1 MSQPIDPRTLEL
13 IHLEVDGE
21 LDGAERAELEARC
34 AADPTARDYREQWR
48 RIAGALARLPSVEPP
63 AGLGRRWQGGSP
75 AAPERLSAV
84 PRRSAPHSAR
94 PRRWLRPAL
103 GLAAGGLALAI
114 ALNAGGLGR
123 SLLDGDALV
132 GTMGGGHAVRQVD
145 VDAAG
150 VTGAISLRPADAG
163 WTLDFDLRG
172 EQATPVI
179 ATWEPSAL
187 GPGALRSDP
196 SGEWQAV
203 PGRIAFTV
211 APEQHLSLDL
221 AAGEGGQVRVRI
233 EGPEG
238 DRQEL
243 AITVPPAPAER

>member
-1 MSQPIDPRTLEL
+1 MSQDIDPRTLEL
-13 IHLEVDGE
+13 IHAEVDGE

-34 AADPTARDYREQWR
+34 AADPAAREHREQWR
-48 RIAGALARLPSVEPP
+48 RIAGALARMPSVEPP

-75 AAPERLSAV
+75 AAPEQLSTITHIASH
-84 PRRSAPHSAR
+84 RSR
-94 PRRWLRPAL
+94 PRRWLRPAI

-114 ALNAGGLGR
+114 ALGYGGIGR
-123 SLLDGDALV
+123 GLLDHDAMV
-132 GTMGGGHAVRQVD
+132 GTMGGDTAVRRVD

-150 VTGAISLRPADAG
+150 VTGAIALRPAGAG

-172 EQATPVI
+172 EQPTPVI

-187 GPGALRSDP
+187 GPGALRRDP
-196 SGEWQAV
+196 SGEWRAV

-211 APEQHLSLDL
+211 AAEQHLSLDL
-221 AAGEGGQVRVRI
+221 APGEGGQVRVRI
-233 EGPEG
+233 EGAEG
-238 DRQEL
+238 DQQEL

>member
-1 MSQPIDPRTLEL
+1 MSQIDPRTLEL
-13 IHLEVDGE
+13 IHAEVEGE
-21 LDGAERAELEARC
+21 LDGAERAELESRC
-34 AADPTARDYREQWR
+34 AADPAAREYREQWG
-48 RIAGALARLPSVEPP
+48 RIHAALARLPSVEPP

-75 AAPERLSAV
+75 AAPERLSPVSSIATH
-84 PRRSAPHSAR
+84 RSR
-94 PRRWLRPAL
+94 PRRWLRPAIS
-103 GLAAGGLALAI
+103 LAAGGLALAI
-114 ALNAGGLGR
+114 ALGYGGLGR

-132 GTMGGGHAVRQVD
+132 GTMGGAHTVSRVD

-150 VTGAISLRPADAG
+150 VTGAIALRPSGAG

-172 EQATPVI
+172 EQPTPVV

-196 SGEWQAV
+196 TGPWQAV

-221 AAGEGGQVRVRI
+221 APGEGGQVRVRI
-233 EGPEG
+233 EGAEG
-238 DRQEL
+238 ERQDL
-243 AITVPPAPAER
+243 AITVPPAPAKR

>member
-1 MSQPIDPRTLEL
+1 MSQQIDPRTLEL
-13 IHLEVDGE
+13 IHAEVDGE

-34 AADPTARDYREQWR
+34 AADPAAREHREQWG
-48 RIAGALARLPSVEPP
+48 RIHAALARLPSVEPP

-75 AAPERLSAV
+75 AAPERLSVV
-84 PRRSAPHSAR
+84 PRRSR
-94 PRRWLRPAL
+94 PRRWLRPAI

-114 ALNAGGLGR
+114 ALGYGGLGR

-132 GTMGGGHAVRQVD
+132 GTMGGAHAVRRVD

-150 VTGAISLRPADAG
+150 VTGAISLRPSGAG
-163 WTLDFDLRG
+163 WTLVFDLRG
-172 EQATPVI
+172 EQPTPVV

-196 SGEWQAV
+196 TGPWQAV

-221 AAGEGGQVRVRI
+221 APGEGGQVRVRI
-233 EGPEG
+233 EGAEG
-238 DRQEL
+238 ERQEL
-243 AITVPPAPAER
+243 AITVPPAPAKR